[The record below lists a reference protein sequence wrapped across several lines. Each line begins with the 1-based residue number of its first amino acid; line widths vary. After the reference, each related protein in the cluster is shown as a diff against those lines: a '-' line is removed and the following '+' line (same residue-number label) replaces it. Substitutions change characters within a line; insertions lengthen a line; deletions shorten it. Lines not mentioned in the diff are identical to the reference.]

1 MPYTSNSKSDLKLTL
16 KMNNSKFI
24 YFTLLLLIVISCKKN
39 EITEGENDSVAMD
52 SIEIQDLTK
61 IRGVGVTLTSD
72 ARKKVE
78 NWKEYAQLDLFLEK
92 FYSISPNEAL
102 NLSQELTTSTKQLK
116 DSISIE
122 RFKQPD
128 VSIRI
133 NVLHN
138 ATLRLADMSS
148 IPKINPLEVQDETQN
163 ILDAFS
169 ALNSK
174 INNLTKQEKIEAELK
189 EFEVN

>member
-1 MPYTSNSKSDLKLTL
+1 
-16 KMNNSKFI
+16 MNNSKFI
-24 YFTLLLLIVISCKKN
+24 YFTLLLLTVISCKKN
-39 EITEGENDSVAMD
+39 DITESKNDTTVMD

-61 IRGVGVTLTSD
+61 IRGIGVTLTQD

-92 FYSISPNEAL
+92 FYSISPKEAL

-116 DSISIE
+116 DSISID

-138 ATLRLADMSS
+138 SALRLADMSS
-148 IPKINPLEVQDETQN
+148 IPKINPLEVQDETKN

-189 EFEVN
+189 AYEAN